1 MGVIIRQS
9 SWALVANYLGVVIG
23 FVNVMLIMPAVLEPG
38 QIGLINLILSISFL
52 VYPFL
57 DLSATALLNRYF
69 TNADSPRQML
79 NFSWMVQLAGAALF
93 LLLFLLGRPLFNWY
107 YGQESPEIIPYYWWI
122 YGLSIAL
129 AAQYLLENYS
139 TINRQLHV
147 NIFIKEVVFR
157 LYIFLFILLFYFQ
170 LLSFHTYLTLHI
182 GSYLLAALSLAL
194 FLYLK
199 GYLNADFKRPSFS
212 SSQIREMRNYGS
224 FMLIS
229 SLPAILAIRIDT
241 LMLGSMKGLEQ
252 VAVYSLAMFMVALV
266 DIPRRMLLQSS
277 FPILRQAIF
286 DQDTEN
292 VQKIQQKTI
301 LNLVVISGAM
311 LTLLLI
317 NIEDIYKII
326 PNGHLYSEGTWVVIF
341 LGLTKLSEMFNG
353 ANYEIFQASRHYRY
367 VIFFFIILA
376 VAAVGFN
383 FLLIPKYSA
392 TGAAFATLLASL
404 LVTLYKIGLFHRLFR
419 LKVYSVRLA
428 GILMVFFLI
437 GAACYSFPL
446 PFHPIVSVVARS
458 IVAGILIGL
467 YLLYFNISPDLTRL
481 ILSIFSSVIK
491 KVR

>member
-9 SWALVANYLGVVIG
+9 SWALVANYLGVVLG

-38 QIGLINLILSISFL
+38 QIGLINLILSVSFL

-69 TNADSPRQML
+69 TDAASPRQML
-79 NFSWMVQLAGAALF
+79 NFSWLVQLAGAALF

-139 TINRQLHV
+139 AINRQLHV

-170 LLSFHTYLTLHI
+170 FFPFHTYLTLHV

-199 GYLNADFKRPSFS
+199 GYLNADFKRPSFG
-212 SSQIREMRNYGS
+212 SSQIREMRKYGS

-229 SLPAILAIRIDT
+229 GLPAILAIRIDT
-241 LMLGSMKGLEQ
+241 VMLGSMKGLEQ
-252 VAVYSLAMFMVALV
+252 VAVYSIAMFMVALV

-277 FPILRQAIF
+277 FPILRQALF
-286 DQDTEN
+286 DQDMEN
-292 VQKIQQKTI
+292 VQKIQQKSI
-301 LNLVVISGAM
+301 LNLVVISGVM

-326 PNGHLYSEGTWVVIF
+326 PNGHLYQGGIWVVIF

-367 VIFFFIILA
+367 VTFFFIILA

-383 FLLIPKYSA
+383 FLLIPKY
-392 TGAAFATLLASL
+392 GAAGAALATLLASL
-404 LVTLYKIGLFHRLFR
+404 LVTLFKIGLFQRLFK
-419 LKVYSVRLA
+419 LQVYSLKLA
-428 GILMVFFLI
+428 GILTVFVLI
-437 GAACYSFPL
+437 GTVCYFLPL
-446 PFHPIVSVVARS
+446 PFHPIISIIFRS
-458 IVAGILIGL
+458 GLAILISAF
-467 YLLYFNISPDLTRL
+467 YLLYFKVSPDLTQIAGFIWAFLKR
-481 ILSIFSSVIK
+481 K
-491 KVR
+491 